1 MREDIWRFICI
12 YEQLSVIL
20 SLLYNIKHTDMKLKN
35 ATLLAIVGISL
46 LAFLKIYSIVQLAYI
61 MDLNDIKYM
70 IPEIVLFVGIVLV
83 LPFLLVLYKNQK

>member
-1 MREDIWRFICI
+1 
-12 YEQLSVIL
+12 
-20 SLLYNIKHTDMKLKN
+20 MKLKN

-61 MDLNDIKYM
+61 MVLNDIKYM

>member
-1 MREDIWRFICI
+1 
-12 YEQLSVIL
+12 
-20 SLLYNIKHTDMKLKN
+20 MKLKN

-46 LAFLKIYSIVQLAYI
+46 LTFLKIYSIVQLAYI

-70 IPEIVLFVGIVLV
+70 IPEIVLLVGIVLV

>member
-1 MREDIWRFICI
+1 
-12 YEQLSVIL
+12 
-20 SLLYNIKHTDMKLKN
+20 MKLKN
-35 ATLLAIVGISL
+35 ATLLAIAGISL
-46 LAFLKIYSIVQLAYI
+46 LAFLKIYSIVQLVYI

>member
-1 MREDIWRFICI
+1 
-12 YEQLSVIL
+12 
-20 SLLYNIKHTDMKLKN
+20 MKLKN

-46 LAFLKIYSIVQLAYI
+46 LAFLKIYSIVLLAYI

>member
-1 MREDIWRFICI
+1 
-12 YEQLSVIL
+12 
-20 SLLYNIKHTDMKLKN
+20 MKLKN

-70 IPEIVLFVGIVLV
+70 IPEIVLFVGIVPHKG
-83 LPFLLVLYKNQK
+83 LPFSL

>member
-1 MREDIWRFICI
+1 
-12 YEQLSVIL
+12 
-20 SLLYNIKHTDMKLKN
+20 MKLKN
-35 ATLLAIVGISL
+35 ATLLAIIGVSII
-46 LAFLKIYSIVQLAYI
+46 AILKIYTIIRFAGI

>member
-1 MREDIWRFICI
+1 
-12 YEQLSVIL
+12 
-20 SLLYNIKHTDMKLKN
+20 MKLKN

-46 LAFLKIYSIVQLAYI
+46 LAFLKIYSILQLAYI

>member
-1 MREDIWRFICI
+1 
-12 YEQLSVIL
+12 
-20 SLLYNIKHTDMKLKN
+20 MKLKN

-70 IPEIVLFVGIVLV
+70 IPEIVLLVGIVLV

>member
-1 MREDIWRFICI
+1 
-12 YEQLSVIL
+12 
-20 SLLYNIKHTDMKLKN
+20 MKLKN

-61 MDLNDIKYM
+61 MDLNNIKYM

>member
-1 MREDIWRFICI
+1 M
-12 YEQLSVIL
+12 
-20 SLLYNIKHTDMKLKN
+20 YNIKHTDMKLKN

-83 LPFLLVLYKNQK
+83 LTKAIFQGLNVG

>member
-1 MREDIWRFICI
+1 
-12 YEQLSVIL
+12 
-20 SLLYNIKHTDMKLKN
+20 MKLKN